1 MSSSPGFSSAQSRN
15 QVPTKT
21 ELLLPVELTALLLE
35 LELELELVAALELL
49 PASILEELDISLL
62 LLTLAELDE
71 SLALLE
77 LTGSDD
83 STELEELET
92 GLALLTTLELL
103 LWSDPLD
110 DPQATN
116 KNCTNDMTMILL
128 FMDTNSLF

>member
-21 ELLLPVELTALLLE
+21 ELLLPVELTALL